1 MPTLAEAP
9 SAGEENGAGRAES
22 NAGGTRQF
30 VIFHIED
37 EMFALSLSEV
47 QEIIRFPDIVRLP
60 LSPRSLEGLANL
72 RGTVLPVINLRDAFN
87 FPTLAHDDSTRVVVL
102 DRGHAVGLVVDRM
115 ANVVTVE
122 ADRIEAAETLGTLV
136 DTDVLTG
143 MIKAVDGRSMVMI
156 LDAKRLVQRE
166 FSAILDRAPSAARPV
181 DGQKPNTD
189 IQDERQADEDQLV
202 SFEVA
207 GQEYA
212 FPIET
217 VEEIV
222 QMPAVVTHVP
232 NAPGHVLGVITL
244 RDRLLPLVSLR
255 ELFGLPAVRLTE
267 ANKVVVVSLGGD
279 GRFSVG
285 VVMDSVKEVLRVA
298 RSQVEPVPSLLGQ
311 AGPGNDIQAICRLQ
325 GGERLVSVLSAETM
339 FDIRDLKEVVG
350 ATEDGMTTMEID
362 SGEPRDRIAAD
373 EEQFVVFRLM
383 NEEYGVSIDA
393 VQEIVRVPDQL
404 TRIPNTPSFIE
415 GVINLRGIV
424 LPVIDQRRRFE
435 LATATRNDRQR
446 IMVFTVRGARTGFV
460 VDSVS
465 EVIRIPASAIGAA
478 PSLSGEQQ
486 RLIKRVANL
495 AEQKRMILLLDVVEL
510 LNVGE
515 SEALTQAA

>member
-1 MPTLAEAP
+1 
-9 SAGEENGAGRAES
+9 
-22 NAGGTRQF
+22 
-30 VIFHIED
+30 
-37 EMFALSLSEV
+37 
-47 QEIIRFPDIVRLP
+47 
-60 LSPRSLEGLANL
+60 
-72 RGTVLPVINLRDAFN
+72 
-87 FPTLAHDDSTRVVVL
+87 
-102 DRGHAVGLVVDRM
+102 
-115 ANVVTVE
+115 
-122 ADRIEAAETLGTLV
+122 
-136 DTDVLTG
+136 
-143 MIKAVDGRSMVMI
+143 
-156 LDAKRLVQRE
+156 
-166 FSAILDRAPSAARPV
+166 
-181 DGQKPNTD
+181 
-189 IQDERQADEDQLV
+189 
-202 SFEVA
+202 
-207 GQEYA
+207 
-212 FPIET
+212 
-217 VEEIV
+217 
-222 QMPAVVTHVP
+222 
-232 NAPGHVLGVITL
+232 
-244 RDRLLPLVSLR
+244 
-255 ELFGLPAVRLTE
+255 
-267 ANKVVVVSLGGD
+267 
-279 GRFSVG
+279 
-285 VVMDSVKEVLRVA
+285 
-298 RSQVEPVPSLLGQ
+298 
-311 AGPGNDIQAICRLQ
+311 
-325 GGERLVSVLSAETM
+325 
-339 FDIRDLKEVVG
+339 
-350 ATEDGMTTMEID
+350 MTTMEID
-362 SGEPRDRIAAD
+362 SGEPRERVAAD